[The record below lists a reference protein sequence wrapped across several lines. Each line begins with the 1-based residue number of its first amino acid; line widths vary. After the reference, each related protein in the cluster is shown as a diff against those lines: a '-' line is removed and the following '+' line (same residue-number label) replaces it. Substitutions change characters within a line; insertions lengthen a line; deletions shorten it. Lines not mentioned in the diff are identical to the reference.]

1 MIPATSIRCDYF
13 WGTTGIGYNEA
24 KIKKILGDTPLDSW
38 NFIFDPKLIA
48 KFKDCGVSVLDAPD
62 EILKVTLAWMGRDPN
77 SQKEEDLKAAEEK
90 LTAIRPFIRKIHSS
104 QYIEDLANGD
114 LCVAVG
120 WSGDILQ
127 SRDRAVEAGQGTVIK
142 YAIPK
147 EGTIVWFDM
156 LAIPTDAKHPKN
168 AHAFINYL
176 MDPQVAANNSNF
188 VNYANGNAAS
198 LAMVSDDGQERSWRL
213 SDAGS
218 EGEAVSVAGLQRRL
232 QSPHDPYVD
241 QVHDGQLTSGLQMCV

>member
-1 MIPATSIRCDYF
+1 MQRVALHDPATSIRCHYF

-62 EILKVTLAWMGRDPN
+62 EISRSRWPGWA
-77 SQKEEDLKAAEEK
+77 
-90 LTAIRPFIRKIHSS
+90 AIRQSEGRRSEGRGREADGNPALHP
-104 QYIEDLANGD
+104 QDPLLAVHRGSCNGD

-127 SRDRAVEAGQGTVIK
+127 RAIAPRSGTGYVMK

-147 EGTIVWFDM
+147 EGTIVWFDT
-156 LAIPTDAKHPKN
+156 LAIPADAKHPKN

-198 LAMVSDDGQERSWRL
+198 LPLVSDDGEERSGGV
-213 SDAGS
+213 SDSGS
-218 EGEAVSVAGLQRRL
+218 ESEAVPVARYSEDFTRL
-232 QSPHDPYVD
+232 MTRMWTKFTTGS
-241 QVHDGQLTSGLQMCV
+241 